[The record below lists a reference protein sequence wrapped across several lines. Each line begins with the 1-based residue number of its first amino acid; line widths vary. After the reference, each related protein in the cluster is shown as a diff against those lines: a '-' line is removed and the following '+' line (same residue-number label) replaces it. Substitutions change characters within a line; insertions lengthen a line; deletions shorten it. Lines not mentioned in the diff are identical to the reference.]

1 MAIVNVGFVGLGGM
15 GRTHLESLRGIEQAR
30 IIAVCDINAE
40 LAAATGAE
48 FKARSYTDHHDL
60 LDKEDID
67 ALYVVIP
74 PFAHTDAEL
83 IAARKGIHLFVEK
96 PVSLDM
102 ALSRQIWEASQKA
115 GIITSVGYTLR
126 YFGFARLLRQF
137 LAQEPLA
144 MVVVNRWGGMPS
156 VAWWRQ
162 MAKSGGQLVEQTT
175 HQVDMVRY
183 VTGKEITSVYADYAL
198 RVMGDWEYVDIPDVQ
213 SVAMKLED
221 GTPVSLTT
229 SCQMH
234 KGGGDSTMHFLLD
247 GSRIEL
253 KGSTLSTFPEANPG
267 LDGEHGQET
276 NIDQAFVDA
285 IINHDQ
291 SRVLSSY
298 GDAMKTLAVTLAA
311 NESARTGLPVK
322 VDLR

>member
-1 MAIVNVGFVGLGGM
+1 MSIVNIGFIGLGGM
-15 GRTHLESLRGIEQAR
+15 GRAHLDSLRKLSDAR
-30 IIAVCDINAE
+30 VVAVCDINAE
-40 LAAATGAE
+40 LSAATGKE
-48 FKARSYTDHHDL
+48 FEARSYTDHHDL

-102 ALSRQIWEASQKA
+102 DLSREIWAEAQKA

-137 LAQEPLA
+137 LANETLA
-144 MVVVNRWGGMPS
+144 MISINRWGGMPG

-162 MAKSGGQLVEQTT
+162 MARSGGQLVEQTT

-198 RVMGDWEYVDIPDVQ
+198 RVMGDWEWVDIPDVQ
-213 SVAMKLED
+213 SLAMKLED

-234 KGGGDSTMHFLLD
+234 KGGGDSSMHFLLD
-247 GSRIEL
+247 GSRVEL
-253 KGSTLSTFPEANPG
+253 KGVTIATHPEGDPAI
-267 LDGEHGQET
+267 DGEHGQET
-276 NIDQAFVDA
+276 NIEQAFLDA
-285 IINHDQ
+285 INKKDQ
-291 SRVLSSY
+291 SLVLSSY

-311 NESARTGLPVK
+311 NESARTGMPVK
-322 VDLR
+322 VDLA

>member
-1 MAIVNVGFVGLGGM
+1 M
-15 GRTHLESLRGIEQAR
+15 LE
-30 IIAVCDINAE
+30 
-40 LAAATGAE
+40 
-48 FKARSYTDHHDL
+48 
-60 LDKEDID
+60 KEEID

-102 ALSRQIWEASQKA
+102 GLSREILEASRQS

-126 YFGFARLLRQF
+126 YFGYARLLRQF
-137 LAQEPLA
+137 LAQTPVA
-144 MVVVNRWGGMPS
+144 MIVADRWGGMPG

-162 MAKSGGQLVEQTT
+162 MARSGGQLVEQTT
-175 HQVDMVRY
+175 HQVDTIRY
-183 VTGKEITSVYADYAL
+183 VTGKEIVSVYADYAL

-234 KGGGDSTMHFLLD
+234 KGGGDSTVNFLLD

-253 KGSTLSTFPEANPG
+253 KGATITTIPEANPEI
-267 LDGEHGQET
+267 DGEHGQET
-276 NIDQAFVDA
+276 NIDQAFLDA
-285 IINHDQ
+285 IISGDQ

-311 NESARTGLPVK
+311 NESARTGVPVK
-322 VDLR
+322 VALL